1 MNNQKYGT
9 KFESEL
15 KRKLLDS
22 GLTVLSLALPETADL
37 IVISNK
43 VRILECKTVKG
54 NRFRIKNK
62 EQYEKLQELAKNF
75 SVYIVVK
82 YHFNIGHKIIIK
94 FYYLNHHL
102 TFSKEEGYTL
112 EQFIEHC
119 KKNE

>member
-37 IVISNK
+37 IVISDK

-54 NRFRIKNK
+54 DKFSIKNK
-62 EQYEKLQELAKNF
+62 QQYEKLQELAKKF

-82 YHFNIGHKIIIK
+82 YHQKRGHKALIK
-94 FYYLNHHL
+94 FYYLNHH
-102 TFSKEEGYTL
+102 FSLKKEDGYSL
-112 EQFIEHC
+112 EDFVNHC
-119 KKNE
+119 KNE